1 MAAASRGRNRAP
13 RPWIVQRTERNAAH
27 GFAAILISGRR
38 RWRRTAQVGI
48 TKGGTRS
55 DERRM
60 NQGDR
65 QNGVIRV
72 LVVDDHDL
80 FRTGLASLLGSQ
92 PDIEIVA
99 QASGGRMGVRLADE
113 LRPRVVLMDLRMPD
127 LEGPDATRA
136 ILERHPS
143 TRVVALTVMSEDAD
157 VAAALEAGA
166 CGFLAKDTPIEDVAA
181 AVRAAGQGA
190 AWLSP
195 RAAEVVLGRLRRAEV
210 EPEPDLGSVE
220 ELSTRE
226 LDVLRLIARGMENA
240 EIAESLNISPRTV
253 KNHVSNILAKLGPAK
268 PGPSGDLR
276 CAARPGMTAQPPL
289 VPRSARTCP

>member
-1 MAAASRGRNRAP
+1 
-13 RPWIVQRTERNAAH
+13 
-27 GFAAILISGRR
+27 
-38 RWRRTAQVGI
+38 
-48 TKGGTRS
+48 
-55 DERRM
+55 M

-65 QNGVIRV
+65 QNGAIRV

-80 FRTGLASLLGSQ
+80 FRTGLASLLGSE
-92 PDIEIVA
+92 PDIEIIA

-127 LEGPDATRA
+127 LDGPDATRA

-240 EIAESLNISPRTV
+240 EIAETLNISPRTV
-253 KNHVSNILAKLGPAK
+253 KNHVSNILAKLGV
-268 PGPSGDLR
+268 PSR
-276 CAARPGMTAQPPL
+276 VQAAIYAVRRGLA
-289 VPRSARTCP
+289 